1 MEKNEERTILS
12 ANPQHDSKI
21 LTFEIEEKTGEK
33 ARETTGKR
41 PHQAKNA
48 LKGNKT

>member
-21 LTFEIEEKTGEK
+21 LTIEIEEKTEEK
-33 ARETTGKR
+33 ARETTGEL
-41 PHQAKNA
+41 PNQAKNA
-48 LKGNKT
+48 LKGDKT

>member
-21 LTFEIEEKTGEK
+21 FTFEIEEKTGK
-33 ARETTGKR
+33 KPVKQPANDPIRQKMY
-41 PHQAKNA
+41 
-48 LKGNKT
+48 